1 MNKLLNLLFI
11 AAFLY
16 FVYFMIRRYFRNR
29 KLEAQ
34 GVIIQQEG
42 MRPITLFA
50 LVMVAIYGAYMIY
63 FFLFSS
69 T

>member
-34 GVIIQQEG
+34 GVVIQPEG

-63 FFLFSS
+63 FFFFSH
-69 T
+69 